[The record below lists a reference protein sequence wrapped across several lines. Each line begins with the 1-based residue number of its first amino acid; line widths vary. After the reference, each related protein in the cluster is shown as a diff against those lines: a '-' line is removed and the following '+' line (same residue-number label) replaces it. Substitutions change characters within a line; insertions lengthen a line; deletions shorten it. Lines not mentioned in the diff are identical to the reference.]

1 MNIDD
6 EMKFEELS
14 FDNLNL
20 CDKWIL
26 NRLNEVIR
34 EVDINMDKFEFVN
47 VGSEL
52 YNLFGM
58 TSVHGILTYKVTFK

>member
-1 MNIDD
+1 MNID
-6 EMKFEELS
+6 ESMKYEDLT

-47 VGSEL
+47 VG
-52 YNLFGM
+52 NR
-58 TSVHGILTYKVTFK
+58 VI